1 MNWSMTMATRK
12 SPEARE
18 LQIERRN
25 AERYGRRAQNRHARQ
40 VKRYEI
46 SAADAAFRATFG
58 EV

>member
-1 MNWSMTMATRK
+1 MATRK

-18 LQIERRN
+18 LQLERRE

-46 SAADAAFRATFG
+46 SAADNSFRATFG